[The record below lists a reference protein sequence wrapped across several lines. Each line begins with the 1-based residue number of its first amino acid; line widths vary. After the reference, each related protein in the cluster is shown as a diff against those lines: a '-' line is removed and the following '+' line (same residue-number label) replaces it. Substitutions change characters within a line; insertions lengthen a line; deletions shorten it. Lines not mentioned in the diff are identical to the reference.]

1 MTTPRTFFIII
12 LMVYCW
18 IGLRAQG
25 IRFSIKADPQVSWVS
40 PGNKNLDGSG
50 SHIGLSGGLVFDRFF
65 AENYAITTGL
75 FVHSTGGSITFRKP
89 LGFGREGND
98 TIYGPDTEMKL
109 KLQYLQ
115 IPLGLKLKTRQF
127 GYITWF
133 GQLGLFG
140 EVNLKAVAD
149 IRHGEYG
156 VSVAEEI
163 RAFNAGYFIGGG
175 LEYSL
180 GGNTALT
187 TGLNYSHGFTNAGSS
202 SGVDINLRSIALRL
216 GVVF

>member
-1 MTTPRTFFIII
+1 MITPRTLVVIFFVA
-12 LMVYCW
+12 LYQ
-18 IGLRAQG
+18 IGIAAQG
-25 IRFSIKADPQVSWVS
+25 IRFSIKADPQVSWIS

-75 FVHSTGGSITFRKP
+75 FVHSTGGSISFRKP
-89 LGFGREGND
+89 LGIEREGND

-149 IRHGEYG
+149 IRYGDYG

-187 TGLNYSHGFTNAGSS
+187 TGVNYSHGFTNVGSS
-202 SGVDINLRSIALRL
+202 SGVDINLRSVSLRL